1 MNTFPQK
8 QVFIWAIVYHNEFKD
23 TKTKEVNNTP

>member
-1 MNTFPQK
+1 MNTFSQK
-8 QVFIWAIVYHNEFKD
+8 QVFFWVIVYHNEFKD

>member
-8 QVFIWAIVYHNEFKD
+8 QVFIWAIVNYNEFKD